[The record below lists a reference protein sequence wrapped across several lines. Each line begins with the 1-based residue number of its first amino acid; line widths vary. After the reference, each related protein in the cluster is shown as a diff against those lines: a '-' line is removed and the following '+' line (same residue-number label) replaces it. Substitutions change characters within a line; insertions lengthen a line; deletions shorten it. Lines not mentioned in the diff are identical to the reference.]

1 MEKKDFLVNED
12 LYLENIKDYEDKD
25 LKQVFRPDKV
35 GVASSTIDGV
45 REYTVYSTD
54 ERGSVDFTEKKVNFD
69 DAINT
74 ARGHYKGLLGYYRTM
89 VMDHANIKKRKR

>member
-35 GVASSTIDGV
+35 RV
-45 REYTVYSTD
+45 
-54 ERGSVDFTEKKVNFD
+54 
-69 DAINT
+69 
-74 ARGHYKGLLGYYRTM
+74 
-89 VMDHANIKKRKR
+89 